1 MLIAVQLVIPG
12 YWSVVAAKRSAGI
25 LLYRQQPALEVLL
38 GRMGG
43 PFWQRRRER
52 NWSIPKG
59 EYDPDESPLA
69 AARREFTEELGVPV
83 PDVELVDL
91 GTIEQS
97 KSKTVRV
104 FAGAGEID
112 LAAVVPG
119 TFELEWPPRS
129 GRLQQFPEL
138 AEVAWVAE
146 PDARQWLVLGQV
158 EFLDRLL
165 DRLA

>member
-1 MLIAVQLVIPG
+1 
-12 YWSVVAAKRSAGI
+12 VAAKQSAGI
-25 LLYRQQPALEVLL
+25 LLFRNQPSLEVLI

-43 PFWQRRRER
+43 PFWERRRDR

-59 EYDPDESPLA
+59 ESLSDEEPLA
-69 AARREFTEELGVPV
+69 AARREFAEELGVAV
-83 PDVELVDL
+83 PAVELVDL
-91 GTIEQS
+91 GTIAQRNG
-97 KSKTVRV
+97 KVVRV

-129 GRLQQFPEL
+129 GRTQLFPEL

-146 PDARQWLVLGQV
+146 ADARQRLVLGQV

-165 DRLA
+165 ERLG

>member
-1 MLIAVQLVIPG
+1 M
-12 YWSVVAAKRSAGI
+12 AAKHSAGI
-25 LLYRQQPALEVLL
+25 LLYRRQPDLEVLI

-43 PFWQRRRER
+43 PFWDRRRDR

-59 EYDPDESPLA
+59 EYASDESPLA
-69 AARREFTEELGVPV
+69 AARREFGEELGVPV
-83 PDVELVDL
+83 PDVELIDL
-91 GTIEQS
+91 GTIAQS
-97 KSKTVRV
+97 KGKSVQV
-104 FAGAGEID
+104 FAGAGEIE

-129 GRLQQFPEL
+129 GRTQLFPEL

-146 PDARQWLVLGQV
+146 SDARQRLVLGQV

-165 DRLA
+165 ERLS

>member
-1 MLIAVQLVIPG
+1 M
-12 YWSVVAAKRSAGI
+12 AAKRSAGI
-25 LLYRQQPALEVLL
+25 LLYRQGPALEVLI

-43 PFWQRRRER
+43 PFWERRRDR

-59 EYDPDESPLA
+59 EYLSDEEPQA

-83 PDVELVDL
+83 PAVELIDL
-91 GTIEQS
+91 GTIAQS
-97 KSKTVRV
+97 KGKQVQV

-129 GRLQQFPEL
+129 GRTQLFPEL
-138 AEVAWVAE
+138 AEVAWVPE
-146 PDARQWLVLGQV
+146 PDARRRLVLGQV

-165 DRLA
+165 QRLT

>member
-1 MLIAVQLVIPG
+1 M
-12 YWSVVAAKRSAGI
+12 AAKRSAGI
-25 LLYRQQPALEVLL
+25 LLYRRQPALEVLI

-43 PFWQRRRER
+43 PFWQRRQER

-59 EYDPDESPLA
+59 EYATDETPLA

-83 PDVELVDL
+83 PPVELLDL
-91 GTIEQS
+91 GTIVQRNG
-97 KSKTVRV
+97 KVVQV

-112 LAAVVPG
+112 LAAVLPG

-129 GRLQQFPEL
+129 GRRQQFPEL
-138 AEVAWVAE
+138 AEVAWVPE
-146 PDARQWLVLGQV
+146 PAARQRLVLGQV

-165 DRLA
+165 GRLG

>member
-1 MLIAVQLVIPG
+1 MAT
-12 YWSVVAAKRSAGI
+12 KHSAGI
-25 LLYRQQPALEVLL
+25 LLYRPGAVLEVLI

-43 PFWQRRRER
+43 PLWERRRER

-59 EYDPDESPLA
+59 EYSPDENPLA
-69 AARREFTEELGVPV
+69 AAHREFTEELGVPV
-83 PDVELVDL
+83 PAVELIDL
-91 GTIEQS
+91 GSVAQS
-97 KSKTVRV
+97 KAKQVRV
-104 FAGAGEID
+104 FAGAAEIE

-146 PDARQWLVLGQV
+146 PDARQRLVLGQV

-165 DRLA
+165 QRLA

>member
-1 MLIAVQLVIPG
+1 MLIAVQLVTPG
-12 YWSVVAAKRSAGI
+12 FWATVAAKRSAGI
-25 LLYRQQPALEVLL
+25 LLFRQRPALEVLI

-59 EYDPDESPLA
+59 EYASDESPLV
-69 AARREFTEELGVPV
+69 AARREFSEELGVPV
-83 PDVELVDL
+83 PDVELLDL
-91 GTIEQS
+91 GTIAQRNS
-97 KSKTVRV
+97 KLVQV
-104 FAGAGEID
+104 YAGAGEID
-112 LAAVVPG
+112 LTAVVPG

-138 AEVAWVAE
+138 AEVAWVSEAE
-146 PDARQWLVLGQV
+146 ARERLVLGQV

>member
-1 MLIAVQLVIPG
+1 
-12 YWSVVAAKRSAGI
+12 VAIRQSAGI
-25 LLYRQQPALEVLL
+25 LLYRPGPVLEVLI

-43 PFWQRRRER
+43 PFWERRRER

-59 EYDPDESPLA
+59 EYAPDESPLA

-83 PDVELVDL
+83 PTEELIDL
-91 GTIEQS
+91 GTIAQS
-97 KSKTVRV
+97 KGKQVQV
-104 FAGAGEID
+104 YAGVGEID

-129 GRLQQFPEL
+129 GQTQLFPEL
-138 AEVAWVAE
+138 AEVAWVTE
-146 PDARQWLVLGQV
+146 PDARQRLVLGQV

-165 DRLA
+165 ERLAS

>member
-1 MLIAVQLVIPG
+1 M
-12 YWSVVAAKRSAGI
+12 AAKRSAGI
-25 LLYRQQPALEVLL
+25 LLYRRQPELQVLI

-43 PFWQRRRER
+43 PFWERRRER

-59 EYDPDESPLA
+59 EYSSEETPEA

-83 PDVELVDL
+83 PAVELIDL
-91 GTIEQS
+91 GTIVQS
-97 KSKTVRV
+97 GNKQVQV

-112 LAAVVPG
+112 LAAVLPG

-129 GRLQQFPEL
+129 GRIQLFPEL

-146 PDARQWLVLGQV
+146 PDARDRLVAGQV
-158 EFLDRLL
+158 EFLERLRQHL
-165 DRLA
+165 SD